1 MLLITGASGFIGR
14 HLCCSLL
21 RAKIP
26 FICMTRDG
34 DNEFF
39 TSNSINT
46 ISVNLHTSLMAD
58 QIKKKDI
65 SGIVHLATHFVA
77 EHTSDDINQM
87 LDANIKFGCQ
97 LLEITKTLNIPWF
110 LNTGTFW
117 QHYDGDEYNPV
128 NLYAATKQAFEDIAR
143 YYAITHELRF
153 CTLKLCD
160 TYGPGDKRKKLFNLW
175 DSVAK
180 TGEVLEMSAGEQLID
195 IVHVDAVVE
204 AFLKLI
210 QMLEAEA
217 CRKRNMETYYVSSG
231 EEITLRDLAN
241 KYQETNN
248 VTLNIK
254 WGAKPYRKREVMRP
268 QCIGER
274 VLVNKSN
281 N

>member
-1 MLLITGASGFIGR
+1 L
-14 HLCCSLL
+14 
-21 RAKIP
+21 
-26 FICMTRDG
+26 TRDG
-34 DNEFF
+34 NNEFF
-39 TSNSINT
+39 RSNSIDI
-46 ISVNLHTSLMAD
+46 ISANLDGPLIVD
-58 QIKKKDI
+58 QIKKARV

-77 EHTSDDINQM
+77 EHRSEDINQL

-97 LLEITKTLNIPWF
+97 LLEMAKTLDISWF

-117 QHYDGDEYNPV
+117 QHYDGDQYNPV

-160 TYGPGDKRKKLFNLW
+160 TYGPGDTRKKIFNLW
-175 DSVAK
+175 ESVAK
-180 TGEVLEMSAGEQLID
+180 TGEVLEMSPGDQLID
-195 IVHVDAVVE
+195 IVHVDTVVE

-210 QMLEAEA
+210 KMLESEA
-217 CRKRNMETYYVSSG
+217 CRKKNMETYYVSSG

-241 KYQETNN
+241 RYQETHN

-254 WGAKPYRKREVMRP
+254 WGAKPYRRREVMKP

-274 VLVNKSN
+274 VIVDKSN